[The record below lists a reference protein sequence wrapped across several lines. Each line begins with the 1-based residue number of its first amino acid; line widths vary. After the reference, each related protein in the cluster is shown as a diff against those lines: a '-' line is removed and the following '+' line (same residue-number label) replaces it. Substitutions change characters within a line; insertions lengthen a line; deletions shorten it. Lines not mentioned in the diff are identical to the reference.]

1 MKHILCFGDSNTW
14 GWDAETYDLKT
25 GLVKRMPYE
34 VRWPGL
40 AQKLLGSEYR
50 LIENGMNGRT
60 LMNEDPYSPRRL
72 GVASLE
78 ETVETNAPLDLI
90 VLALGVNELKH
101 MFNLSAG
108 MIAKGLEKL
117 VIIAQQ
123 RYYAYPAPKVLIVSP
138 APVRPDIEKRLFG
151 FNFGP
156 LAYEKSLEFSKLYG
170 HVAERYGCGY
180 LDGAS
185 LNLTLNDLDGLHYN
199 REDHAKLGKAIAE
212 KIREMLG
219 SGIR

>member
-1 MKHILCFGDSNTW
+1 MKHVLCFGDSNTW
-14 GWDAETYDLKT
+14 GWDAETCDPKT
-25 GLVKRMPYE
+25 GQAKRIPYE
-34 VRWPGL
+34 ARWPGL
-40 AQKLLGSEYR
+40 AQKLLGHEYR
-50 LIENGMNGRT
+50 LMENGMNGRT
-60 LMNEDPYSPRRL
+60 LMNEDPYSPHRL

-78 ETVETNAPLDLI
+78 ETVEANAPLDLI

-108 MIAKGLEKL
+108 MIARGLEKL
-117 VIIAQQ
+117 VMIAQQ
-123 RYYAYPAPKVLIVSP
+123 SYYAYPVPQVLVISP

-156 LAYEKSLEFSKLYG
+156 LAYGKSLEFSKLYAN
-170 HVAERYGCGY
+170 VAGRYGCGY

-212 KIREMLG
+212 KIREMLA
-219 SGIR
+219 